1 MADKKKV
8 TQADYARHVG
18 VSEKT
23 VSEWKYAGWL
33 VMTRSGGVN
42 VAASDARLAE
52 RPENYRGGQTRG
64 PCNGKGAA
72 S

>member
-33 VMTRSGGVN
+33 VMTRSGGVD
-42 VAASDARLAE
+42 VARSEKRLAQ
-52 RPENYRGGQTRG
+52 RPQTYRGGRARG
-64 PCNGKGAA
+64 LYTGGER
-72 S
+72 